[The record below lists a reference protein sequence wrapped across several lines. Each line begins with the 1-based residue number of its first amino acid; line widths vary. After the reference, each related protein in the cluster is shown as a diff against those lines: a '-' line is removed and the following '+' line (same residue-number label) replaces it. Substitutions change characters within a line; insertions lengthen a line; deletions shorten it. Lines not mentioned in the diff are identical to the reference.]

1 MKKKFIRPEIK
12 EELEHHDRWMVSYAD
27 FITLLF
33 AFFVVLYASSSI
45 NASKY
50 EQLSASV
57 GAAFNTRPEIKKISV
72 VPSALYSVPSEA
84 ESASLPESVALIQKP
99 PVEIIT
105 EAEKELL
112 VTGIDKLERNEKK
125 LLNLI
130 ELKNQDHIALQASVI
145 ELQTSIIEYDY
156 EIKRLEDQFESDKKR
171 LSGQLT
177 QTEQK
182 LQSATAANQAMQG
195 GMRVRS
201 DILSKVQRALASQGI
216 QIEVDTQN
224 GLLRLPETLLFDSG
238 KADFRNGGDNAL
250 KIVARN
256 LSLFL
261 NCYTQ
266 MADAESS
273 SDTCNKIT
281 SGTERHAIDSV
292 LIEGHTDALPI
303 SNSVF
308 RDNWD
313 LSVARAKNTY
323 LELIKNEKTLEN
335 LENDRGQPL
344 VSFSAYAGRRP
355 ISNNDSETERRKNRR
370 IDIRLI
376 MAPPSFVA
384 STTTLTLKSQE

>member
-1 MKKKFIRPEIK
+1 MNNKFKRSEIK
-12 EELEHHDRWMVSYAD
+12 EEFEHHDRWMVSYAD

-57 GAAFNTRPEIKKISV
+57 GAAFNTRPDIKKTSV
-72 VPSALYSVPSEA
+72 AIPVESVPLQVPEA
-84 ESASLPESVALIQKP
+84 IVTQP
-99 PVEIIT
+99 PLEIIT
-105 EAEKELL
+105 AAEKELL
-112 VTGIDKLERNEKK
+112 VSGIDKLERNEKK
-125 LLNLI
+125 LLHII
-130 ELKNQDHIALQASVI
+130 EQKNQDHVALQSSVM
-145 ELQTSIIEYDY
+145 ELQTSIIEFDH
-156 EIKRLEDQFESDKKR
+156 EIKRLEDQFEYDNKR
-171 LSGQLT
+171 LKGQLT
-177 QTEQK
+177 LTEQK
-182 LQSATAANQAMQG
+182 LQNATAANDAMQG
-195 GMRVRS
+195 GTRART
-201 DILSKVQRALASQGI
+201 DILNKVQRALSAQGI
-216 QIEVDTQN
+216 QIEVDTKN

-250 KIVARN
+250 KVVARN

-266 MADAESS
+266 TSRETNP
-273 SDTCNKIT
+273 SDTCDKIT
-281 SGTERHAIDSV
+281 DGSERHAIDSV
-292 LIEGHTDALPI
+292 LIEGHTDAQPI

-323 LELIKNEKTLEN
+323 LELIKNEKALEK

-355 ISNNDSETERRKNRR
+355 ISTNDSETDRRKNRR

-376 MAPPSFVA
+376 MAPPSFVTNA
-384 STTTLTLKSQE
+384 ISLSHNSQE

>member
-1 MKKKFIRPEIK
+1 MKKKLKRTEIK
-12 EELEHHDRWMVSYAD
+12 EELEQHDRWMVSYAD

-57 GAAFNTRPEIKKISV
+57 GAAFNTKPETKK
-72 VPSALYSVPSEA
+72 ASVPSVA
-84 ESASLPESVALIQKP
+84 ESTPLQESDVVIQHPPLAIMTAAEIESLIS
-99 PVEIIT
+99 
-105 EAEKELL
+105 
-112 VTGIDKLERNEKK
+112 GIDQLERNKEK
-125 LLNLI
+125 LLNI
-130 ELKNQDHIALQASVI
+130 IDQKNQDQVALQSSVN
-145 ELQTSIIEYDY
+145 ELQTSLIEFDHD
-156 EIKRLEDQFESDKKR
+156 IKRIEDQFENDKKR
-171 LSGQLT
+171 LIGQLT
-177 QTEQK
+177 LAEQK
-182 LQSATAANQAMQG
+182 LQNATLANQAMQG
-195 GMRVRS
+195 GIRVRNE
-201 DILSKVQRALASQGI
+201 ILNKVQRSLSTQGI
-216 QIEVDTQN
+216 QIEVDTNN

-250 KIVARN
+250 KVVARN

-266 MADAESS
+266 ISNDAKT
-273 SDTCNKIT
+273 SDTCEKIT
-281 SGTERHAIDSV
+281 DGAERHAIDSV

-323 LELIKNEKTLEN
+323 LELIKNEKSLEN

-355 ISNNDSETERRKNRR
+355 ISTNDSEAERRKNRR

-376 MAPPSFVA
+376 MAPPSFVTSA
-384 STTTLTLKSQE
+384 NTLTRNNQE

>member
-1 MKKKFIRPEIK
+1 MKNKLKRSEIK
-12 EELEHHDRWMVSYAD
+12 EEIEHHDRWMVSYAD

-57 GAAFNTRPEIKKISV
+57 GAAFNSRPDLKKTPAPLPV
-72 VPSALYSVPSEA
+72 ESVPLRVPEA
-84 ESASLPESVALIQKP
+84 VVTQTPL
-99 PVEIIT
+99 EIIT
-105 EAEKELL
+105 TAEKELL
-112 VTGIDKLERNEKK
+112 VSGIDKLERNEKK
-125 LLNLI
+125 LLHII
-130 ELKNQDHIALQASVI
+130 EQKNQDQVALQSNVM
-145 ELQTSIIEYDY
+145 ELQTSIIEFDHQ
-156 EIKRLEDQFESDKKR
+156 IKRLEDQFEYDIKR
-171 LSGQLT
+171 LNGQLT
-177 QTEQK
+177 LAEQK
-182 LQSATAANQAMQG
+182 LQNATAANQAMQG
-195 GMRVRS
+195 GTLART
-201 DILSKVQRALASQGI
+201 DILNKVQRALSAQGI
-216 QIEVDTQN
+216 QIEVDTKN

-250 KIVARN
+250 KVIARN
-256 LSLFL
+256 LALFL

-266 MADAESS
+266 VSNDAGSS
-273 SDTCNKIT
+273 NTCEKIT
-281 SGTERHAIDSV
+281 DGSKQHAIDSV

-323 LELIKNEKTLEN
+323 LELIKNEKSLEN

-355 ISNNDSETERRKNRR
+355 ISTNDSEAERRKNRR

-376 MAPPSFVA
+376 MAPPSFV
-384 STTTLTLKSQE
+384 TNVTTLTRNSQE